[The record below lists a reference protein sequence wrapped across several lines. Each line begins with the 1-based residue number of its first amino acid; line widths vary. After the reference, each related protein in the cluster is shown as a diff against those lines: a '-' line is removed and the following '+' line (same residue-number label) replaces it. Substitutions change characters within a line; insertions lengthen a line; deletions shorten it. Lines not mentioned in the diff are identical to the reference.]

1 MGFLS
6 KIINEP
12 EAEDITETNYLEID
26 EIDSSRH
33 GKFMI
38 RVETL
43 SEFSD
48 TSIIQ
53 EYVRNGDI
61 VWVRIKP
68 LKEKDI
74 TELKR
79 AVDRLRKTCV
89 AINGDVAGIDEDFLV
104 LTPPGVSIHRR

>member
-6 KIINEP
+6 KLMN
-12 EAEDITETNYLEID
+12 EAENDEIVETNYLEID
-26 EIDSSRH
+26 EIDPSH
-33 GKFMI
+33 QGKFMI

-53 EYVRNGDI
+53 EYLRNGDI

-79 AVDRLRKTCV
+79 AVDRLRKTCI
-89 AINGDVAGIDEDFLV
+89 AINGDVAGIDEDYLV

>member
-1 MGFLS
+1 MGFLN
-6 KIINEP
+6 KLLNEP
-12 EAEDITETNYLEID
+12 ETEQMNEAEYLEID
-26 EIDSSRH
+26 ESDSPNH

-43 SEFSD
+43 SDFSD

-61 VWVRIKP
+61 VWVKIKP

-79 AVDRLRKTCV
+79 AVDRLRKTCI
-89 AINGDVAGIDEDFLV
+89 AINGDVAGVDEDYIV
-104 LTPPGVSIHRR
+104 LTPNGVSIHRR

>member
-1 MGFLS
+1 MGFLN
-6 KIINEP
+6 KIISEP
-12 EAEDITETNYLEID
+12 ENDDISETNYLEID
-26 EIDSSRH
+26 DMDSSH
-33 GKFMI
+33 QGKFMI

-79 AVDRLRKTCV
+79 SVDRLRKTCI
-89 AINGDVAGIDEDFLV
+89 AINGDVAGIDEDYLV

>member
-6 KIINEP
+6 KIISEP
-12 EAEDITETNYLEID
+12 ENDDISETNYLEID
-26 EIDSSRH
+26 DMDSSH
-33 GKFMI
+33 QGKFMI

-61 VWVRIKP
+61 VWVRIRP
-68 LKEKDI
+68 LKEKDL

-79 AVDRLRKTCV
+79 SVDRLRKTCI
-89 AINGDVAGIDEDFLV
+89 AINGDVAGIDEDYLV
-104 LTPPGVSIHRR
+104 LTPPGVNIHRR

>member
-26 EIDSSRH
+26 EIDSSHH

>member
-6 KIINEP
+6 KIISEP
-12 EAEDITETNYLEID
+12 EGEEITETNYLEID
-26 EIDSSRH
+26 DIDPSNQ

-48 TSIIQ
+48 TSVIQ

-89 AINGDVAGIDEDFLV
+89 AINGDVAGIDEDYLV

>member
-6 KIINEP
+6 KIISEP
-12 EAEDITETNYLEID
+12 EGEDINETNYLEID
-26 EIDSSRH
+26 DIDPSHH

-48 TSIIQ
+48 TSVIQ

-89 AINGDVAGIDEDFLV
+89 AINGDVAGIDEDYLV